1 MPGVTLLDKAR
12 KLQNKSFFKSRLF
25 HLMKLV
31 LTFLGILLLLWKLQE
46 HIHISF
52 GTSSIYF
59 GFLFFV
65 AAHLFSIF
73 FALRLKRSAAIEGI
87 NIPFLNVVKIHLQS
101 QFYFFCIPIV
111 GMDAARFI
119 KIKNSC
125 GFPITN
131 STAAKVLIYDRLA
144 GVMGALVVSFVCL
157 PFLQTSAYTAALIIV
172 SALTFLIIAAS
183 LTIMLARFTRLKGL
197 LGSVIERKSLNALAK
212 LVLVEGA
219 ISSAF
224 LSISVV
230 LGGLALGLEFDP
242 IAVILGASVAMLA
255 NAVPINLLGFG
266 PSELAMG
273 SIFLLLGIS
282 IEVSLALVSLSFL
295 GRLIGAFE
303 GAFLEGVSDL
313 SSALQLN
320 GSTNL
325 ESEK

>member
-1 MPGVTLLDKAR
+1 MLSMSRLNKAP

-25 HLMKLV
+25 YFMKLI
-31 LTFLGILLLLWKLQE
+31 LTFLGILLLFWKLQE

-52 GTSSIYF
+52 ETSSIYF

-73 FALRLKRSAAIEGI
+73 YALRLKRSAAIEGI
-87 NIPFLNVVKIHLQS
+87 TIPFFNVVKIHLQS
-101 QFYFFCIPIV
+101 QFYFFCIPVV
-111 GMDAARFI
+111 GMDAARFL

-125 GFPITN
+125 NFSITN
-131 STAAKVLIYDRLA
+131 SSMAKVLIYDRLA
-144 GVMGALVVSFVCL
+144 GIMGALIVSFACL
-157 PFLQTSAYTAALIIV
+157 PFLRTSAYIVALIIV

-183 LTIMLARFTRLKGL
+183 LTIMLARFTRLKAI
-197 LGSVIERKSLNALAK
+197 LGSVKERKRLNALVK
-212 LVLVEGA
+212 LILVEGA

-242 IAVILGASVAMLA
+242 IVVVLGASVAMLA
-255 NAVPINLLGFG
+255 NAVPINLLGLG
-266 PSELAMG
+266 PSEFAMG
-273 SIFLLLGIS
+273 SIFILLGIS
-282 IEVSLALVSLSFL
+282 VEVSLALVSLSFL

-313 SSALQLN
+313 SSALQIN
-320 GSTNL
+320 GSTDL

>member
-1 MPGVTLLDKAR
+1 
-12 KLQNKSFFKSRLF
+12 
-25 HLMKLV
+25 MKLI
-31 LTFLGILLLLWKLQE
+31 LTFLGILLLFWKLQE

-52 GTSSIYF
+52 ETSSIYF

-73 FALRLKRSAAIEGI
+73 YALRLKRSAAIEGI
-87 NIPFLNVVKIHLQS
+87 TIPFFNVVKIHLQS
-101 QFYFFCIPIV
+101 QFYFFCIPVV
-111 GMDAARFI
+111 GMDAARFL

-125 GFPITN
+125 NFSITN
-131 STAAKVLIYDRLA
+131 SSMAKVLIYDRLA
-144 GVMGALVVSFVCL
+144 GIMGALIVSFACL
-157 PFLQTSAYTAALIIV
+157 PFLRTSAYIVALIIV

-183 LTIMLARFTRLKGL
+183 LTIMLARFTRLKAI
-197 LGSVIERKSLNALAK
+197 LGSVKERKRLNALVK
-212 LVLVEGA
+212 LILVEGA

-242 IAVILGASVAMLA
+242 IVVVLGASVAMLA
-255 NAVPINLLGFG
+255 NAVPINLLGLG
-266 PSELAMG
+266 PSEFAMG
-273 SIFLLLGIS
+273 SIFILLGIS
-282 IEVSLALVSLSFL
+282 VEVSLALVSLSFL

-313 SSALQLN
+313 SSALQIN
-320 GSTNL
+320 GSTDL